1 MKLIFRCFILLPFI
15 FSAYLPL
22 KPLNKDRSLNAK
34 KQIEP
39 KELTVYYDSMCGDSL
54 NFIKYSFRPF
64 YNSKEL
70 YTKFKVNLVAGSL
83 MTNEMSNSFSCKHGY
98 NECVGNIY
106 HLCAKNLFS
115 NDLYNQYVICYFD
128 FMRAY
133 GYNVEETSN
142 YCSGSIGLNFTELK
156 KCADTDQ
163 GSNLAQSLI
172 RTKQSFS
179 FSFGHSPLA
188 IIDNNISTN
197 EDEIFNNLVGFLCRL
212 NGNKDNLSSCS
223 SYYRSN
229 KN

>member
-1 MKLIFRCFILLPFI
+1 MKLIFTCFILLTI
-15 FSAYLPL
+15 VFSSHLSIN
-22 KPLNKDRSLNAK
+22 PLNKDRSLNIK
-34 KQIEP
+34 KQTEA
-39 KELTVYYDSMCGDSL
+39 KELTVYYDSMCSDSL
-54 NFIKYSFRPF
+54 NFIKYSYRPF
-64 YNSKEL
+64 FNSKDL
-70 YTKFKVNLVAGSL
+70 YAKFKVNLVPGSL
-83 MTNEMSNSFSCKHGY
+83 MSNDMSNSFSCKHGY

-115 NDLYNQYVICYFD
+115 NDLFNQYVLCYFD

-133 GYNVEETSN
+133 GYNIEETSN

-156 KCADTDQ
+156 KCADSDQ
-163 GSNLAQSLI
+163 GSNLAQNLL

-179 FSFGHSPLA
+179 FNFGHSPLA
-188 IIDNNISTN
+188 IIDNNIPIN
-197 EDEIFNNLVGFLCRL
+197 EDEIFNNLVGFLCKL